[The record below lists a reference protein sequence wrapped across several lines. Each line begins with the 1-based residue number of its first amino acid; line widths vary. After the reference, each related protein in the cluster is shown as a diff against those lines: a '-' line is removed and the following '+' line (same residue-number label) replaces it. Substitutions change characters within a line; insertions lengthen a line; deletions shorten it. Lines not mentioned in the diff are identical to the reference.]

1 MKKININKFTKEI
14 FISIGILLIGI
25 TIFFFSKPAL
35 INNNDTVIH
44 EELNKE
50 LNNIYSF
57 FVNKNSKEQNKKII
71 KVKSGESLQKIL
83 LNEGIA
89 QSEINK
95 IYSKITKK
103 IDLKKIQQGQDITI
117 ILEKNNNQIKIS
129 RISFQTNQLSTA
141 YILANENDYDF
152 KIVKKNLEK
161 VNFLAKGTIQNS
173 LYSSAKKIG
182 IDADIIIE
190 FARIFG
196 FEIDFQ
202 RYDIKIIK
210 KNLEKKN
217 FLAKGVIT
225 NSLYNSA
232 SKAGVDP
239 EIIIEFAR
247 IFGFEIDFQRDIRE
261 NDEYKIFYERYED
274 DEGEVHNNG
283 NILFAYMKNSGKE
296 ISLYRYTDKNK
307 VTGYYTS
314 DGKSIERALMKT
326 PINGA
331 RLSSTFGFRRHPIL
345 GYNKLHQGTDF
356 AAPTGTP
363 IMASGSGVIERASW
377 FGAYGKFIM
386 IRHNSTYKTAYAH
399 LSGFAKGIRSGS
411 RVQQGQVIGY
421 VGSTGRSTG
430 PHLHYEVLVNGQ
442 RVNSQKLNLPSG
454 KNLVGAEKED
464 FENIKKNI
472 DKLMV
477 AN

>member
-1 MKKININKFTKEI
+1 MKKLIFSKYRQYFFISFALLFLTTLVFLFTNKSSLYNSPAETNEEFNKEI
-14 FISIGILLIGI
+14 NN
-25 TIFFFSKPAL
+25 FF
-35 INNNDTVIH
+35 
-44 EELNKE
+44 
-50 LNNIYSF
+50 SF
-57 FVNKNSKEQNKKII
+57 FVNNNDAVQNKKTI
-71 KVKSGESLQKIL
+71 KIKSGDSIQRIL
-83 LNEGIA
+83 LKEGIP

-95 IYSKITKK
+95 IYSKIIKK
-103 IDLKKIQQGQDITI
+103 YDLRKIQEGQAITI
-117 ILEKNNNQIKIS
+117 VFDSNNKKNIS
-129 RISFQTNQLSTA
+129 RLSFALDNLSTA
-141 YILANENDYDF
+141 HLYANQDD
-152 KIVKKNLEK
+152 
-161 VNFLAKGTIQNS
+161 
-173 LYSSAKKIG
+173 
-182 IDADIIIE
+182 
-190 FARIFG
+190 
-196 FEIDFQ
+196 
-202 RYDIKIIK
+202 YDIKIIK

-283 NILFAYMKNSGKE
+283 NVLFAYMKNDGKE
-296 ISLYRYTDKNK
+296 ISLYRYTDANK
-307 VTGYYTS
+307 ISGYYTS

-363 IMASGSGVIERASW
+363 IMASGSGVVERASW

-399 LSGFAKGIRSGS
+399 LSGFAKGVRSGS

-430 PHLHYEVLVNGQ
+430 PHLHYEVLVNGK

-464 FENIKKNI
+464 FENIKKSI
-472 DKLMV
+472 DKLLV
-477 AN
+477 QN

>member
-1 MKKININKFTKEI
+1 MKKLIFSKYRHYFFISFALLFLTTIVFLFTQKSSLHNSPAESNEEFSKEI
-14 FISIGILLIGI
+14 NN
-25 TIFFFSKPAL
+25 FF
-35 INNNDTVIH
+35 
-44 EELNKE
+44 
-50 LNNIYSF
+50 SF
-57 FVNKNSKEQNKKII
+57 FVNNNDAVQNKRTIKI
-71 KVKSGESLQKIL
+71 KSGDSIQRIL
-83 LNEGIA
+83 LKEGIP

-95 IYSKITKK
+95 IYSKIIKK
-103 IDLKKIQQGQDITI
+103 YDLRKIQEGQAITI
-117 ILEKNNNQIKIS
+117 VFDSNNKKNIS
-129 RISFQTNQLSTA
+129 RLSFALDNLSTA
-141 YILANENDYDF
+141 HLYANQDDYD
-152 KIVKKNLEK
+152 L
-161 VNFLAKGTIQNS
+161 
-173 LYSSAKKIG
+173 
-182 IDADIIIE
+182 
-190 FARIFG
+190 
-196 FEIDFQ
+196 
-202 RYDIKIIK
+202 KIIK

-283 NILFAYMKNSGKE
+283 NVLFAYMKNDGKE

-363 IMASGSGVIERASW
+363 IMASGSGVVERASW

-399 LSGFAKGIRSGS
+399 LSGFAKGVRSGS

-430 PHLHYEVLVNGQ
+430 PHLHYEVLVNGK

-472 DKLMV
+472 DKLLV
-477 AN
+477 QN

>member
-1 MKKININKFTKEI
+1 MKKLIFSKYRQYFFISFALLFLTTVVFLFTNKSSLYNSPAETNEEFNKEI
-14 FISIGILLIGI
+14 NN
-25 TIFFFSKPAL
+25 FF
-35 INNNDTVIH
+35 
-44 EELNKE
+44 
-50 LNNIYSF
+50 SF
-57 FVNKNSKEQNKKII
+57 FVNNNDAVQNKKII
-71 KVKSGESLQKIL
+71 KIKSGDSIQRIL
-83 LNEGIA
+83 LKEGIP

-95 IYSKITKK
+95 IYSKIIKK
-103 IDLKKIQQGQDITI
+103 YDLRKIQEGQAITI
-117 ILEKNNNQIKIS
+117 VFDSNNKKNIS
-129 RISFQTNQLSTA
+129 RLSFALDNLSTA
-141 YILANENDYDF
+141 HLYANQDD
-152 KIVKKNLEK
+152 
-161 VNFLAKGTIQNS
+161 
-173 LYSSAKKIG
+173 
-182 IDADIIIE
+182 
-190 FARIFG
+190 
-196 FEIDFQ
+196 
-202 RYDIKIIK
+202 YDIKIIK

-283 NILFAYMKNSGKE
+283 NVLFAYMKNDGKE

-363 IMASGSGVIERASW
+363 IMASGSGVVERASW

-430 PHLHYEVLVNGQ
+430 PHLHYEVLVNGK

>member
-1 MKKININKFTKEI
+1 MKKIQE
-14 FISIGILLIGI
+14 GQAI
-25 TIFFFSKPAL
+25 TIVFDS
-35 INNNDTVIH
+35 N
-44 EELNKE
+44 
-50 LNNIYSF
+50 
-57 FVNKNSKEQNKKII
+57 NKK
-71 KVKSGESLQKIL
+71 
-83 LNEGIA
+83 N
-89 QSEINK
+89 
-95 IYSKITKK
+95 
-103 IDLKKIQQGQDITI
+103 
-117 ILEKNNNQIKIS
+117 IS
-129 RISFQTNQLSTA
+129 RLSFALDNLSTA
-141 YILANENDYDF
+141 HLYANQDD
-152 KIVKKNLEK
+152 
-161 VNFLAKGTIQNS
+161 
-173 LYSSAKKIG
+173 
-182 IDADIIIE
+182 
-190 FARIFG
+190 
-196 FEIDFQ
+196 
-202 RYDIKIIK
+202 YDIKIIK

-283 NILFAYMKNSGKE
+283 NVLFAYMKNDGKE

-356 AAPTGTP
+356 AAPAGTP
-363 IMASGSGVIERASW
+363 IMASGSGVVERASW

-430 PHLHYEVLVNGQ
+430 PHLHYEVLVNGK

-464 FENIKKNI
+464 FENIKKSI
-472 DKLMV
+472 DKLLV
-477 AN
+477 QN